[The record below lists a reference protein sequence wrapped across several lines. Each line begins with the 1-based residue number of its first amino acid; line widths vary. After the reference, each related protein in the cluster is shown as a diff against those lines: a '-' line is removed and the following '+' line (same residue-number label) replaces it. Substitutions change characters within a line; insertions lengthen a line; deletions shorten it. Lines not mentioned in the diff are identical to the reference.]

1 MAFFSLVVV
10 LIYDF
15 THRAKL
21 VWGFVIA
28 ALALTAIA
36 GFISFVLRPRS
47 KQRSTSSLTN
57 TAITGPVESERHY
70 RVLAE
75 LSPQIIWMTDKDGDN
90 IYFNQQWYDYTG
102 LTPAESMG
110 KDWTRVLHP
119 DDRERCLLIWE
130 RAVQTETPYEIE
142 YLFRKYDGT
151 YRWHLGKGLPVRDEH
166 GNVRNWF
173 GICVDIHDRRLVA
186 AAADRI
192 AERLQLAIEA
202 GGIGTFDFYPDTGTL
217 RWSDQCSSI
226 LGVDKTFKAS
236 VEDLSRFVHN
246 DDQARLSRMLQRINS
261 QAIPEQFDFEH
272 RIIRA
277 DGEMRWVGVK
287 GRRFLERYDHEIE
300 RVRVSGVV
308 IDVTSRKQVE
318 NERLALATHIEAAR
332 ESERTHVARE
342 IHDELGQTLTAAKM
356 DIAWISRR
364 IGILKGFEELTERA
378 SAMSALIDDSIQTV
392 KRISAELRPGI
403 LDDAGLSAAIEWLA
417 RTFEKRTGIFA
428 LVHIEFE
435 DANIPKGPQTAL
447 FRIAQES
454 LTNVARHAAA
464 SRVAIYL
471 TAHQTGVK
479 LTIRD
484 NGRGILTDYD
494 RQRSFGLLGMRERIA
509 ALDGQFFLD
518 SKPGE
523 GTMITVIVP
532 LMTAKTA

>member
-10 LIYDF
+10 FFYDLSGA
-15 THRAKL
+15 AKL
-21 VWGFVIA
+21 VWGWVIA

-36 GFISFVLRPRS
+36 GFILFVLRPRS
-47 KQRSTSSLTN
+47 KVRSTSSFTNPALTD
-57 TAITGPVESERHY
+57 PVESERHY
-70 RVLAE
+70 RVLTE
-75 LSPQIIWMTDKDGDN
+75 LSPQIIWMTDKNGYN
-90 IYFNQQWYDYTG
+90 TYFNQQWYDYTG

-119 DDRERCLLIWE
+119 EDRERCLLIWE
-130 RAVQTETPYEIE
+130 RAVETETPYEIE

-202 GGIGTFDFYPDTGTL
+202 GGIGTFDFYPDMNTL
-217 RWSDQCSSI
+217 NWSDQCSSI
-226 LGVDKTFKAS
+226 FGVEKTFKPS
-236 VEDLSRFVHN
+236 VEGLSRFIHN
-246 DDQARLSRMLQRINS
+246 DDQARLSRMLQRIES
-261 QAIPEQFDFEH
+261 QAIPEQFDIEY
-272 RIIRA
+272 RIVRD
-277 DGEMRWVGVK
+277 DGELRWVGIK

-308 IDVTSRKQVE
+308 KDVTSRKQVE

-342 IHDELGQTLTAAKM
+342 IHDELGQSLTAAKM

-364 IGILKGFEELTERA
+364 IGLLKGFEELTQRA
-378 SAMSALIDDSIQTV
+378 SAMSALIDHSIQTV

-403 LDDAGLSAAIEWLA
+403 LDDAGLAAAIQWLA
-417 RTFEKRTGIFA
+417 RTFEKRTGVFV
-428 LVHIEFE
+428 LVHIDF
-435 DANIPKGPQTAL
+435 DDRNIPKGPQTAL

-471 TAHQTGVK
+471 SAHQTGVK

-494 RQRSFGLLGMRERIA
+494 RERSFGILGMRERIA

-518 SKPGE
+518 SSPGE
-523 GTMITVIVP
+523 GTMITAIVP
-532 LMTAKTA
+532 LLALRTA